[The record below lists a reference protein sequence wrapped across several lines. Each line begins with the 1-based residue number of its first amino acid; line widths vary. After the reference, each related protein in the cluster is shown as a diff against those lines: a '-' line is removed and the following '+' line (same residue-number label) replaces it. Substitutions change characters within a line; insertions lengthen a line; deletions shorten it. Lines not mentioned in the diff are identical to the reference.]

1 MSKTPG
7 CYRFSFDSKLTVGP
21 DCYRLIAFFVA
32 VKTPTALDKEGN
44 STKVIYILSSLLYT
58 MTRIPVEEEEKI
70 LSLLLQG
77 KSTRETGK
85 IVGRSSGTVSNVA
98 ERNGLDIVKLRHD
111 QLKRAQLVSAYA
123 SAERRASV
131 AAKMLD
137 RGEKILEDT
146 WTARD
151 YRDVSVGLAVGLDK
165 LRLELPHDE
174 SKGGEILELVDMLR
188 GEASDEEAEE

>member
-1 MSKTPG
+1 
-7 CYRFSFDSKLTVGP
+7 
-21 DCYRLIAFFVA
+21 
-32 VKTPTALDKEGN
+32 
-44 STKVIYILSSLLYT
+44 

-70 LSLLLQG
+70 LSLLMQG
-77 KSTRETGK
+77 KTTREVGQ
-85 IVGRSSGTVSNVA
+85 IVGRSSSTVSAVA
-98 ERNGLDIVKLRHD
+98 RRNNFDIVEAARSR
-111 QLKRAQLVSAYA
+111 LKRATLVAKYA
-123 SAERRASV
+123 QAEARASV

-174 SKGGEILELVDMLR
+174 NKGGEILQLVEMLR
-188 GEASDEEAEE
+188 GSVEVEVEVEAEEEEADS

>member
-1 MSKTPG
+1 
-7 CYRFSFDSKLTVGP
+7 
-21 DCYRLIAFFVA
+21 
-32 VKTPTALDKEGN
+32 
-44 STKVIYILSSLLYT
+44 
-58 MTRIPVEEEEKI
+58 MTRIPVDEEEKI

-111 QLKRAQLVSAYA
+111 QLKRAQLASAYA

-131 AAKMLD
+131 AAKILD

-174 SKGGEILELVDMLR
+174 NKGGEILELVDMLR